1 MLGFYA
7 RGFFKKMPLP
17 LPKKLL
23 AIWARLN
30 LTYRYLRPPR
40 SEGARVTSKISRS
53 EQHLAARLNLAYH
66 SSLAAAAATA
76 RDTHSLSLTTWHN
89 NLKFS

>member
-7 RGFFKKMPLP
+7 RGFFKKMPLA

-30 LTYRYLRPPR
+30 RTHRYLRPPR
-40 SEGARVTSKISRS
+40 SEVARDISKISRS
-53 EQHLAARLNLAYH
+53 EQHLAARLNLAYR
-66 SSLAAAAATA
+66 SSLAAPAATA
-76 RDTHSLSLTTWHN
+76 RDTESLSLTTWHS